1 MVVFDG
7 QQDLLCTESH
17 SKLKGNDLD
26 RGLTSVDLFEGT
38 WRLNFTKSMFNLS
51 PSFQNVIAK
60 IEAQDSSLKINTGL
74 MGFDGKLNRLQ
85 GAELLDSKD
94 HPIPKDANLFGA
106 SSMKCKR
113 VNGNVVVTVF
123 KKGRKELG
131 RSLDVVSEDGK
142 TITRTQRG
150 RNAQGHPLD
159 IVAVYE
165 KQ

>member
-1 MVVFDG
+1 
-7 QQDLLCTESH
+7 
-17 SKLKGNDLD
+17 
-26 RGLTSVDLFEGT
+26 
-38 WRLNFTKSMFNLS
+38 
-51 PSFQNVIAK
+51 
-60 IEAQDSSLKINTGL
+60 
-74 MGFDGKLNRLQ
+74 
-85 GAELLDSKD
+85 
-94 HPIPKDANLFGA
+94 
-106 SSMKCKR
+106 MKCKR